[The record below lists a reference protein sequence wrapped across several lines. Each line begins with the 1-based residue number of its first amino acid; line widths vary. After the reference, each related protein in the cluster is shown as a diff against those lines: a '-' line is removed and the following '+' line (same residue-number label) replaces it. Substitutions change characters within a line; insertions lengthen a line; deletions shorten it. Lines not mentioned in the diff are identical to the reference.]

1 MKIHRVDILN
11 FRSFSSFELE
21 LAGRSVLIIG
31 ENAGG
36 KTSLLTAITR
46 ALGQELSFS
55 RADFA
60 DPTLPIELRVTL
72 TDLDAAQRGIF
83 GNHAVFGA
91 VGPTLEVETRAIW
104 NTHAEEAEV
113 EHRYP
118 RSGLR
123 SRRDERDA
131 NSIAVASSPS

>member
-55 RADFA
+55 KL
-60 DPTLPIELRVTL
+60 TLPIQPCPSNCELR
-72 TDLDAAQRGIF
+72 
-83 GNHAVFGA
+83 
-91 VGPTLEVETRAIW
+91 
-104 NTHAEEAEV
+104 
-113 EHRYP
+113 
-118 RSGLR
+118 
-123 SRRDERDA
+123 
-131 NSIAVASSPS
+131 